1 LGIQD
6 GLPCEVIVWDWPV
19 AALQQQMAR
28 LPQVHAQ
35 QPQGRQEEEE
45 WEEQMSMLEWK
56 E

>member
-1 LGIQD
+1 MNL
-6 GLPCEVIVWDWPV
+6 WDWLV

-28 LPQVHAQ
+28 SPQLPAQ
-35 QPQGRQEEEE
+35 QPQGMQEEEE